1 MACPYAKYIK
11 GTIAYCTLL
20 NKKVSTLRYPC
31 KGNYRRCPIYVR
43 RARRQREAPRQEQA
57 QPQVEARQAQQ
68 PATPP
73 SPQAEAPRAEP
84 VQPASQPSTPASS
97 QVQPGAVR
105 VPSAVEPSE
114 ALCDS
119 LVLASLI
126 AASNAVAT
134 YRGPLRNL
142 IIEASKY
149 LGGEG
154 FLFIVGRLQGGL
166 NVRMLYAGR
175 IATFAFERQLQP
187 VCGEEAV
194 HLLSQLAGEQ
204 VDAVIY
210 RVDWNSI
217 PLWKDRIAKE
227 LGVS

>member
-73 SPQAEAPRAEP
+73 SPQAEAPRLEP
-84 VQPASQPSTPASS
+84 AKPAPQPASPQA
-97 QVQPGAVR
+97 QPGAVR